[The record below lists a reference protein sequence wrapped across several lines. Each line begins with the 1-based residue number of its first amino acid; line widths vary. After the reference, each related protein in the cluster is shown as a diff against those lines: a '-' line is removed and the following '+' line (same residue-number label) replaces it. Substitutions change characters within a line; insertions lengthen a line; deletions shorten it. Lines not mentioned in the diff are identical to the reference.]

1 MKLTTLCYIEKD
13 GCFLMLHRTK
23 KEKDA
28 NHDKW
33 IGPGGKF
40 QEGETPEECM
50 LREVYEETGLT
61 LESYHLRGIVTF
73 LSDCWEGEYMFLYT
87 SDQFSGEIRV
97 CDEGDLQWVE
107 KEKVMDLSL
116 WEGDRIFLKKLME
129 NEGYFSLKLR
139 YEGERL
145 AEAREY

>member
-1 MKLTTLCYIEKD
+1 
-13 GCFLMLHRTK
+13 
-23 KEKDA
+23 
-28 NHDKW
+28 
-33 IGPGGKF
+33 
-40 QEGETPEECM
+40 M